1 MSQCMMITI
10 RSSSR
15 AYLSP
20 SILTSIDKYLHSAA
34 NILVL
39 NPATAPAIEL
49 KQGYLTLDLRERVV
63 FSVAGEATVAADGQ
77 RYEAWRA
84 GAAERSISASTDGV
98 AYLAIRG
105 LVSQADTIQHLKQGA
120 VLSAVNSNSIPD
132 KLLTALKI
140 PQGLRAPSGDWLES
154 VSRLQRH
161 ITLVYDAIQRGA
173 ELVRVRVSGGEFE
186 AWVLELE

>member
-1 MSQCMMITI
+1 MMIAI

-49 KQGYLTLDLRERVV
+49 RQGYLTLDLRERVV
-63 FSVAGEATVAADGQ
+63 FSVAGEATVTADGQ